1 MKNTIEIQ
9 TRLREILNKWSY
21 NQGLDYFTRHYLYF
35 LKSEPGKPGDII
47 ITASHKE
54 PEGYVLARQDCIDR
68 SKSVQYLFNYYS
80 KIINQLPVLEIP
92 ETNPDTVKIAI
103 DCGHNVKSV
112 DSIVYP
118 DGSEGQL
125 NFNIYLI

>member
-1 MKNTIEIQ
+1 MPGSIPGSGLNLTTEEEMKNT
-9 TRLREILNKWSY
+9 
-21 NQGLDYFTRHYLYF
+21 
-35 LKSEPGKPGDII
+35 
-47 ITASHKE
+47 
-54 PEGYVLARQDCIDR
+54 
-68 SKSVQYLFNYYS
+68 S